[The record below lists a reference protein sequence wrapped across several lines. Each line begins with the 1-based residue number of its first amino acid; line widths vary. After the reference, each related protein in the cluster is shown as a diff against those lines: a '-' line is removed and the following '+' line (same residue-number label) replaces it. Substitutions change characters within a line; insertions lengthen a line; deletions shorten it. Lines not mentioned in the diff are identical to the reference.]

1 MDESYGKGEI
11 IMAQYCINK
20 KRIIKL
26 NIPKEYDEKQ
36 IQLGIPVTGD
46 EAKRVGLKEVGD
58 IVLPSW
64 NFGTTCKK
72 NACGY
77 SYADKTKPMERR
89 YVSTGWGYPYGNK
102 NASMKAFDMYRE
114 CYPQIEVEAYG
125 IELCL
130 YENADNQQFVIVDMT
145 DEIREKYMKEAINLM
160 LEIYGKCYVY
170 DGVIRVEKTIKK
182 RRCNWE
188 MLPPGEMPSRHI
200 EKQAELMNQNINA
213 YDIARL
219 NFIETY
225 NATMVVEGIN
235 GFNGY
240 YAYLYEKCCVLESA
254 FYGNATYI
262 IPKDDWEKLSQKTKR
277 ELIDEKQLIAK
288 INHTKKWKQS
298 ISSMFEELG
307 IEKKD

>member
-1 MDESYGKGEI
+1 
-11 IMAQYCINK
+11 MAQYCINK
-20 KRIIKL
+20 KRIRKI
-26 NIPKEYDEKQ
+26 NIPKEYDIKQ
-36 IQLGIPVTGD
+36 IQLGIPVVGD
-46 EAKRVGLKEVGD
+46 EARRVGLNNVGD

-64 NFGTTCKK
+64 SLGTTCKK

-77 SYADKTKPMERR
+77 SYADKTKPKERR
-89 YVSTGWGYPYGNK
+89 YVSTGCGYPYGNTS
-102 NASMKAFDMYRE
+102 ASMVAFDIYKK
-114 CYPQIEVEAYG
+114 CYPKIEVEAYG

-145 DEIREKYMKEAINLM
+145 DKIREKYMKEAINLM

-170 DGVIRVEKTIKK
+170 DGVIRIEKTIKRK
-182 RRCNWE
+182 RCNWE
-188 MLPPGEMPSRHI
+188 MLPPGEMPSKHI
-200 EKQAELMNQNINA
+200 EKQVESMNQNIKA

-219 NFIETY
+219 NFIEKY

-262 IPKDDWEKLSQKTKR
+262 IPKDNWEKLSQKTKK

-288 INHTKKWKQS
+288 INHTEKWEKDIESMLKKMGVNK
-298 ISSMFEELG
+298 
-307 IEKKD
+307 EKL

>member
-1 MDESYGKGEI
+1 
-11 IMAQYCINK
+11 MAQYCINK
-20 KRIIKL
+20 KRIRKL
-26 NIPKEYDEKQ
+26 NIPKQYDIKQ
-36 IQLGIPVTGD
+36 IQLGIPVVGD
-46 EAKRVGLKEVGD
+46 EARRVGLNNVGD

-64 NFGTTCKK
+64 SLGTTCKK
-72 NACGY
+72 NVYGY
-77 SYADKTKPMERR
+77 SYADKTKPKERR
-89 YVSTGWGYPYGNK
+89 YVSTGWGYPYGNTS
-102 NASMKAFDMYRE
+102 ASMVAFDIYKK
-114 CYPQIEVEAYG
+114 CYPKIEVEAYG

-130 YENADNQQFVIVDMT
+130 YENVDNQQFVIVDMT

-170 DGVIRVEKTIKK
+170 DGVIRIEKTIKRK
-182 RRCNWE
+182 RCNWE
-188 MLPPGEMPSRHI
+188 MLPTGEMPSKHI
-200 EKQAELMNQNINA
+200 EKQVESMNQNIKA

-219 NFIETY
+219 NFIEKY

-262 IPKDDWEKLSQKTKR
+262 IPKDNWEKLSQKTKK

-288 INHTKKWKQS
+288 INHTEKWEKDIESMLKKMGVQK
-298 ISSMFEELG
+298 ENL
-307 IEKKD
+307 

>member
-1 MDESYGKGEI
+1 
-11 IMAQYCINK
+11 MAQYCINK
-20 KRIIKL
+20 KRIRKL
-26 NIPKEYDEKQ
+26 NIPKQYDIKQ
-36 IQLGIPVTGD
+36 IQLGIPVVGD
-46 EAKRVGLKEVGD
+46 EARRVGLNNVGD

-64 NFGTTCKK
+64 SLGTTCKK
-72 NACGY
+72 NVYGY
-77 SYADKTKPMERR
+77 SYADKTKPKERR
-89 YVSTGWGYPYGNK
+89 YVSTGWGYPYGNTS
-102 NASMKAFDMYRE
+102 ASMVAFDIYKK
-114 CYPQIEVEAYG
+114 CYPKIEVEAYG

-130 YENADNQQFVIVDMT
+130 YENVDNQQFVIVDMT

-170 DGVIRVEKTIKK
+170 DGVIRIEKTIKRK
-182 RRCNWE
+182 RCNWE
-188 MLPPGEMPSRHI
+188 MLPPGEMPSKHI
-200 EKQAELMNQNINA
+200 EKQVESMNQNIKA

-219 NFIETY
+219 NFIEKY

-262 IPKDDWEKLSQKTKR
+262 IPKDNWEKLSQKTKI

-288 INHTKKWKQS
+288 INHTEKWEKDIESMLKKMGVQK
-298 ISSMFEELG
+298 ENL
-307 IEKKD
+307 

>member
-1 MDESYGKGEI
+1 
-11 IMAQYCINK
+11 MAQYCINK
-20 KRIIKL
+20 KRIRKL
-26 NIPKEYDEKQ
+26 NIPKQYDIKQ
-36 IQLGIPVTGD
+36 IPLGIPVVGD
-46 EAKRVGLKEVGD
+46 EARRVGLNNVGD

-64 NFGTTCKK
+64 SLGTTCKK
-72 NACGY
+72 NVYGY
-77 SYADKTKPMERR
+77 SYADKTKPKERR
-89 YVSTGWGYPYGNK
+89 YVSTGWGYPYGNTS
-102 NASMKAFDMYRE
+102 ASMVAFDIYKK
-114 CYPQIEVEAYG
+114 CYPKIEVEAYG

-130 YENADNQQFVIVDMT
+130 YENVDNQQFVIVDMT

-170 DGVIRVEKTIKK
+170 DGVIRIEKTIKRK
-182 RRCNWE
+182 RCNWE
-188 MLPPGEMPSRHI
+188 MLPPGEMPSKHI
-200 EKQAELMNQNINA
+200 EKQVESMNQNIKA

-219 NFIETY
+219 NFIEKY

-262 IPKDDWEKLSQKTKR
+262 IPKDNWEKLSQKTKK

-288 INHTKKWKQS
+288 INHTEKWEKDIESMLKKMGVQK
-298 ISSMFEELG
+298 ENL
-307 IEKKD
+307 

>member
-1 MDESYGKGEI
+1 
-11 IMAQYCINK
+11 MAQYCINK
-20 KRIIKL
+20 KRIRKL
-26 NIPKEYDEKQ
+26 NIPKQYDIKQ
-36 IQLGIPVTGD
+36 IQLGIPVVGD
-46 EAKRVGLKEVGD
+46 EARRVGLNNVGD

-64 NFGTTCKK
+64 SLGTTCKK
-72 NACGY
+72 NVYGY
-77 SYADKTKPMERR
+77 SYADKTKPKERR
-89 YVSTGWGYPYGNK
+89 YVSTGWGYPYGNTS
-102 NASMKAFDMYRE
+102 ASMVAFDIYKK
-114 CYPQIEVEAYG
+114 CYPKIEVEAYG

-130 YENADNQQFVIVDMT
+130 YENVDNQQFVIVDMT

-170 DGVIRVEKTIKK
+170 DGVIRIEKTIKRK
-182 RRCNWE
+182 RCNWE
-188 MLPPGEMPSRHI
+188 MLTPGEMPSKHI
-200 EKQAELMNQNINA
+200 EKQVESMNQNIKA

-219 NFIETY
+219 NFIEKY

-262 IPKDDWEKLSQKTKR
+262 IPKDNWEKLSQKTKK

-288 INHTKKWKQS
+288 INHTEKWEKDIESMLKKMGVQK
-298 ISSMFEELG
+298 ENL
-307 IEKKD
+307 

>member
-1 MDESYGKGEI
+1 
-11 IMAQYCINK
+11 MAQYCINK
-20 KRIIKL
+20 KRIRKI
-26 NIPKEYDEKQ
+26 NIPKEYDIKQ
-36 IQLGIPVTGD
+36 IQLGIPVVGD
-46 EAKRVGLKEVGD
+46 EARRVGLNNVGD

-64 NFGTTCKK
+64 SLGTTCKK

-77 SYADKTKPMERR
+77 SYADKTKPKERR
-89 YVSTGWGYPYGNK
+89 YVSTGWGYPYGNTS
-102 NASMKAFDMYRE
+102 ASMGAFDIYKK
-114 CYPQIEVEAYG
+114 CYPKIEVEAYG

-170 DGVIRVEKTIKK
+170 DGVIRIEKTIKRK
-182 RRCNWE
+182 RCNWE
-188 MLPPGEMPSRHI
+188 MLPSGEMPSKHI
-200 EKQAELMNQNINA
+200 EKQVESMNQNIKA

-219 NFIETY
+219 NFIEKY

-262 IPKDDWEKLSQKTKR
+262 IPKDNWEKLSQKTKK

-288 INHTKKWKQS
+288 INHTEKWAKDIESMLKK
-298 ISSMFEELG
+298 MG
-307 IEKKD
+307 VKKL

>member
-1 MDESYGKGEI
+1 
-11 IMAQYCINK
+11 MAQYCINK
-20 KRIIKL
+20 KRIRKI
-26 NIPKEYDEKQ
+26 NIPKEYDIKQ
-36 IQLGIPVTGD
+36 IQLGIPVVGD
-46 EAKRVGLKEVGD
+46 EARRVGLNNVGD

-64 NFGTTCKK
+64 SLGTTCKK

-77 SYADKTKPMERR
+77 SYADKTKPKERR
-89 YVSTGWGYPYGNK
+89 YVSTGWGYPYGNTS
-102 NASMKAFDMYRE
+102 ASMHAFDIYKK
-114 CYPQIEVEAYG
+114 CYPKIEVEAYG

-170 DGVIRVEKTIKK
+170 DGVIRIEKTIKRK
-182 RRCNWE
+182 RCNWE
-188 MLPPGEMPSRHI
+188 MLPPGETPSKHI
-200 EKQAELMNQNINA
+200 EKQVESMNQNIKA

-219 NFIETY
+219 NFIEKY

-240 YAYLYEKCCVLESA
+240 YAYLYEKCCVIESA

-262 IPKDDWEKLSQKTKR
+262 IPKDNWEKLSQKTKK

-288 INHTKKWKQS
+288 INHTEKWEKDIESMLKKMGVKKEKS
-298 ISSMFEELG
+298 IVEN
-307 IEKKD
+307 

>member
-1 MDESYGKGEI
+1 MG
-11 IMAQYCINK
+11 
-20 KRIIKL
+20 
-26 NIPKEYDEKQ
+26 
-36 IQLGIPVTGD
+36 
-46 EAKRVGLKEVGD
+46 
-58 IVLPSW
+58 
-64 NFGTTCKK
+64 
-72 NACGY
+72 
-77 SYADKTKPMERR
+77 
-89 YVSTGWGYPYGNK
+89 
-102 NASMKAFDMYRE
+102 AFDIYKK
-114 CYPQIEVEAYG
+114 CYPKIDVEAYG

-170 DGVIRVEKTIKK
+170 DGVIRIEKTIKRK
-182 RRCNWE
+182 RCNWE
-188 MLPPGEMPSRHI
+188 MLPPGEMPSKHI
-200 EKQAELMNQNINA
+200 EKQVESMNQNIKA

-219 NFIETY
+219 NFIEKY

-262 IPKDDWEKLSQKTKR
+262 IPKDNWEKLSQKTKK

-288 INHTKKWKQS
+288 INHTEKWEKDIESMLKKMGVQK
-298 ISSMFEELG
+298 ENL
-307 IEKKD
+307 

>member
-1 MDESYGKGEI
+1 
-11 IMAQYCINK
+11 MAQYCINK
-20 KRIIKL
+20 KRIRKI
-26 NIPKEYDEKQ
+26 NIPKEYDIKQ
-36 IQLGIPVTGD
+36 IQLGIPVVGD
-46 EAKRVGLKEVGD
+46 EARRVGLNNVGD

-64 NFGTTCKK
+64 SLGTTCKK

-77 SYADKTKPMERR
+77 SYADKTKPKERR
-89 YVSTGWGYPYGNK
+89 YVSTGWGYPYGNTS
-102 NASMKAFDMYRE
+102 ASMHAFDIYKK
-114 CYPQIEVEAYG
+114 CYPKIEVEAYG

-170 DGVIRVEKTIKK
+170 DGVIRIEKTIKRK
-182 RRCNWE
+182 RCNWE
-188 MLPPGEMPSRHI
+188 MLPPGETPSKHI
-200 EKQAELMNQNINA
+200 EKQVESMNQNIKA

-219 NFIETY
+219 NFIEKY

-262 IPKDDWEKLSQKTKR
+262 IPKDNWEKLSQKTKK

-288 INHTKKWKQS
+288 INHTEKWEKDIESMLKKMGVKKEKS
-298 ISSMFEELG
+298 IVEN
-307 IEKKD
+307 

>member
-1 MDESYGKGEI
+1 
-11 IMAQYCINK
+11 MAQYCINK
-20 KRIIKL
+20 KRIRKI
-26 NIPKEYDEKQ
+26 NIPKEYDIKQ
-36 IQLGIPVTGD
+36 IQLGIPVVGD
-46 EAKRVGLKEVGD
+46 EARRVGLNNVGD

-64 NFGTTCKK
+64 SLGTTCKK

-77 SYADKTKPMERR
+77 SYADKTKPKERR
-89 YVSTGWGYPYGNK
+89 YVSTGWGYPYGNTS
-102 NASMKAFDMYRE
+102 ASMHAFDIYKK
-114 CYPQIEVEAYG
+114 CYPKIEVEAYG

-170 DGVIRVEKTIKK
+170 DGVIRIEKTIKRK
-182 RRCNWE
+182 RCNWE
-188 MLPPGEMPSRHI
+188 MLPPGETPSKHI
-200 EKQAELMNQNINA
+200 EKQVESMNQNIKA

-219 NFIETY
+219 NFIEKY

-262 IPKDDWEKLSQKTKR
+262 IPKDNWEKLSQKTKK
-277 ELIDEKQLIAK
+277 ELMDEKQLIAK
-288 INHTKKWKQS
+288 INHTEKWEKDIESMLKKMGVKKEKS
-298 ISSMFEELG
+298 IVEN
-307 IEKKD
+307 

>member
-1 MDESYGKGEI
+1 
-11 IMAQYCINK
+11 MAQYCINK
-20 KRIIKL
+20 KRIRKI
-26 NIPKEYDEKQ
+26 NIPKEYDIKQ
-36 IQLGIPVTGD
+36 IQLGIPVVGD
-46 EAKRVGLKEVGD
+46 EARRVGLNNVGD

-64 NFGTTCKK
+64 SLGTTCKK

-77 SYADKTKPMERR
+77 SYADKTKPKERR
-89 YVSTGWGYPYGNK
+89 YVSTGWGYPYGNTS
-102 NASMKAFDMYRE
+102 ASMHAFDIYKK
-114 CYPQIEVEAYG
+114 CYPKIEVEAYG

-170 DGVIRVEKTIKK
+170 DGVIRIEKTIKRK
-182 RRCNWE
+182 RCNWE
-188 MLPPGEMPSRHI
+188 MLPPGETPSKHI
-200 EKQAELMNQNINA
+200 EKQVESMNQNIKA

-219 NFIETY
+219 NFIEKY

-262 IPKDDWEKLSQKTKR
+262 IPKDNWEKLSQKTKK

-288 INHTKKWKQS
+288 INHTEKWEKDIESMLKKNGGQK
-298 ISSMFEELG
+298 G
-307 IEKKD
+307 KKYS

>member
-1 MDESYGKGEI
+1 
-11 IMAQYCINK
+11 MAQYCINK
-20 KRIIKL
+20 KRIRKI
-26 NIPKEYDEKQ
+26 NIPKEYDIKQ
-36 IQLGIPVTGD
+36 IQLGIPVVGD
-46 EAKRVGLKEVGD
+46 EARRVGLNNVGD

-64 NFGTTCKK
+64 SLGTTCKK

-77 SYADKTKPMERR
+77 SYADKTKPKERR
-89 YVSTGWGYPYGNK
+89 YVSTGWGYPYGNT
-102 NASMKAFDMYRE
+102 NASMGVFDIYKK
-114 CYPQIEVEAYG
+114 CYPKIEVEAYG

-170 DGVIRVEKTIKK
+170 DGVIRIEKTIKRK
-182 RRCNWE
+182 RCNWE
-188 MLPPGEMPSRHI
+188 MLPPGEMPSKHI
-200 EKQAELMNQNINA
+200 EKQVESMNQNIKA

-219 NFIETY
+219 NFIEKY
-225 NATMVVEGIN
+225 DATMVVEGIN

-262 IPKDDWEKLSQKTKR
+262 IPKDNWEKLSQKTKK

-288 INHTKKWKQS
+288 INHTEKWEKDIESMLKKMGVNK
-298 ISSMFEELG
+298 
-307 IEKKD
+307 EKL